1 MTAHRRALYTA
12 GQVREI
18 DRRAIDEHAL
28 PAIELMRRAGRAAFG
43 CLRERWPGA
52 RSVGVLCGA
61 GNNGGDGYVLA
72 RLALEA
78 GFEVELAAL
87 AAPATLH
94 GAAAEAH
101 AEFVAAGGV
110 VGDVAAADL
119 PAGDVLVDA
128 IFGTGLSR
136 PVEGA
141 ARLTIDACNASGRA
155 LLALDLPSGLHPD
168 DGRVLGAAIRADCTV
183 AFIGRKIGSWVGA
196 GPDHCGEQRF
206 DDLGVPVAVYAGL
219 VPSASLIDPAELRSL
234 LPRRRRAAHKGEHG
248 HVLLIGGGP
257 GMPGAARLAGEAALR
272 SGAGLVTV
280 LAHPDSLAAIAAG
293 RPELICRALLGTE
306 SILESAPRADL
317 VALGPG
323 LGQDLW
329 AAEAFEAALALDR
342 PLVLDADALNL
353 LARAP
358 RPVPRAILTPHPGEA
373 ARLLGS
379 DTATVQ
385 ADRLGAARALH
396 ERYAAT
402 VVLKGAGTVVHA
414 RGASPAICDR
424 GNPGMAVAGMGDV
437 LTGVIAALLAQGVP
451 AAAAARAGVWLH
463 AAAGDRASLAG
474 ERGLIASDLFEG
486 LRSLVNP
493 RGD

>member
-1 MTAHRRALYTA
+1 MTDHRRALYTA
-12 GQVREI
+12 AQVREL
-18 DRRAIDEHAL
+18 DRRAIERHSL
-28 PAIELMRRAGRAAFG
+28 PGIELMGRAARAAFAV
-43 CLRERWPGA
+43 LRERWPGA

-72 RLALEA
+72 RLALAA
-78 GFEVELAAL
+78 GLDVDLVAL
-87 AAPATLH
+87 AAPVGLH
-94 GAAAEAH
+94 GAAAQAH
-101 AEFVAAGGV
+101 AGFVAAGGLV
-110 VGDVAAADL
+110 RDGAAAGL
-119 PAGDVLVDA
+119 PDGDVLVDA

-136 PVEGA
+136 PVDGA
-141 ARLTIDACNASGRA
+141 ARRAIEACNASGRA
-155 LLALDLPSGLHPD
+155 LLALDIPSGLHPD

-183 AFIGRKIGSWVGA
+183 AFIGRKVGSWLGA
-196 GPDHCGEQRF
+196 GPDCCGEQRF
-206 DDLGVPVAVYAGL
+206 DDLGVPGVVYEDLA
-219 VPSASLIDPAELRSL
+219 PSATLIDPAEVRAV
-234 LPRRRRAAHKGEHG
+234 LPRRRRGAHKGEHG
-248 HVLLIGGGP
+248 HVLLVGGGP

-293 RPELICRALLGTE
+293 RPELICKGLFGVE
-306 SILESAPRADL
+306 SILEAATRADL

-329 AAEAFEAALALDR
+329 AAEAFEAVLTLEL
-342 PLVLDADALNL
+342 PMVLDADALNL

-379 DTATVQ
+379 DTVAVQ

-396 ERYAAT
+396 ERYGAT
-402 VVLKGAGTVVHA
+402 IVLKGAGTLVCA
-414 RGASPAICDR
+414 TGETPSICDR

-437 LTGVIAALLAQGVP
+437 LTGVIAGLLAQGASGP
-451 AAAAARAGVWLH
+451 AAARAGVWLH
-463 AAAGDRASLAG
+463 AVAGDRASLAG
-474 ERGLIASDLFEG
+474 ERGLLASDLFEG
-486 LRSLVNP
+486 LRTLVNP